1 MEDMSVCVSLE
12 WMLLALAS
20 VSSPEVDDVVDAE
33 KSRRFRPLMSGALY
47 EIMLVVETRATG
59 EEI

>member
-1 MEDMSVCVSLE
+1 MCVSLE